1 MRRRRGFL
9 PRLLLLG
16 LIIGIGVLVVRQGA
30 LPYRWSIL
38 PAIDMAEPNTWLLDW
53 RLADLK
59 DDRALCQQVLKEP
72 QIGAQL
78 IADRP
83 VKDGCGWTAA
93 VRISSAGQA
102 RLPVDALT
110 CETAVALAMWLQ
122 HEVQSRAQHILG
134 TSVTSVRHMGSY
146 SCRNIVGSKLWRNV
160 RSEHA
165 TANALDIAG
174 FTLADGRYV
183 SVLQNW
189 TSRGPEARFLKEIHA
204 AACRYF
210 RVAIGP
216 EFNAAHKD
224 HFHYDRG
231 FLSRCK

>member
-1 MRRRRGFL
+1 MRRRRGLL
-9 PRLLLLG
+9 PRLTLL
-16 LIIGIGVLVVRQGA
+16 VLVIGAAVLVLRQGV

-59 DDRALCQQVLKEP
+59 EDRALCQQVLNEP
-72 QIGAQL
+72 QISAQL
-78 IADRP
+78 VADRP
-83 VKDGCGWTAA
+83 VKDGCGWSAA
-93 VRISSAGQA
+93 VRMSSAGQA
-102 RLPVDALT
+102 RLPVETLT
-110 CETAVALAMWLQ
+110 CETAVAVAMWLE
-122 HEVQSRAQHILG
+122 HEVQSRARHILG
-134 TSVTSVRHMGSY
+134 SPVASIRHMGSY

-174 FTLADGRYV
+174 FTLADGRHI
-183 SVLQNW
+183 SVLQKWRGN
-189 TSRGPEARFLKEIHA
+189 GPEGRFLREIHA

-216 EFNAAHKD
+216 DFNAAHKD

-231 FLSRCK
+231 FLSRCR